1 MQLDAATAAR
11 LAAWPLA
18 SIDREYP
25 NKIAHVL
32 YSDEDVGSPRQLTPA
47 FFGCFDWHSAVHA
60 HWCLV
65 RLLRFFP
72 DADWAGVA
80 RQVLGRSFTPE
91 RIAGELAY
99 LSHPGHRSFECPYG
113 VAWLLQ
119 LAAELRSA
127 AARGDDAAG
136 RWAEILAPLEQLAAA
151 NVRAWIERLPFPIRT
166 GEHNQTAFAMG
177 LIRDW
182 AEQTGAEEMREFL
195 DRRAREF
202 YSDDVRVP
210 LAYEPSGHDFLSPAL
225 AEADLMR
232 RVMTGDEF
240 AGWLHGFFA
249 EAFLPGGPTL
259 EPVVC
264 RDPSDGKLAHLL
276 GLNLSRAWMLEG
288 IVHTLAEDD
297 PCRLRLERCAD
308 DHRRAGRAAI
318 ETDEY
323 AGTHWLASFAVW
335 LLSGRGIDWG

>member
-1 MQLDAATAAR
+1 MMQLDAELAAR
-11 LAAWPLA
+11 LAAWPMD
-18 SIDREYP
+18 SIGREYP

-72 DADWAGVA
+72 DAEWGQAA
-80 RQVLGRSFTPE
+80 RTILGGSLSE
-91 RIAGELAY
+91 DRIAGELAY
-99 LSHPGHRSFECPYG
+99 LSHPGHGSFECPYG
-113 VAWLLQ
+113 MAWLLQ
-119 LAAELRSA
+119 LAAELRASDDEQSLRWSGVLASLEERA
-127 AARGDDAAG
+127 A
-136 RWAEILAPLEQLAAA
+136 E
-151 NVRAWIERLPFPIRT
+151 NVRRWLDRLPYPIRT
-166 GEHNQTAFAMG
+166 GEHNQSAFAMG
-177 LIRDW
+177 LIHDW
-182 AEQTGAEEMREFL
+182 AVQSGDAGMTAFL

-202 YSDDVRVP
+202 YLADRDVP

-232 RVMTGDEF
+232 RVLRREEF
-240 AGWLHGFFA
+240 TTWLHGFFA
-249 EAFLPGGPTL
+249 EAYLPAGPTL

-264 RDPSDGKLAHLL
+264 GDESDGKLAHLL

-288 IVHTLAEDD
+288 ILHALPEGD
-297 PCRLRLERCAD
+297 PHREPLERSALE
-308 DHRRAGRAAI
+308 HRQAGRAAI
-318 ETDEY
+318 ETGDY